1 MFSHATSAT
10 PVKMKHY
17 CVVGAVKQA
26 TEPSAEEVD
35 RVHAAVVAA
44 IRSLFDQ
51 HKHLIPGW
59 QHRVLQIK

>member
-1 MFSHATSAT
+1 
-10 PVKMKHY
+10 MKHY